1 MEADRAAEIRKM
13 FLDALDGTDTQSKTA
28 PDIVKN
34 SIAHDFVKKYD
45 NWDKKDSTISFRIG
59 TTSDVLRQLG
69 VDVKNIYWD
78 SSKIIKIK
86 KNHPSMTDGVIKQ
99 VPQIL
104 ERPILVMRSLTNSSR
119 ITLLGEVYDSNG
131 TPVLAVLELNA
142 KDRKGTSLNVIKI
155 ASAYGKDSNLQGF
168 INRSQ
173 ILYIDPDKERTRS
186 WFVVNRLQLPLLSTN
201 YGFVDPSLS
210 QNQSDVNNS
219 APNND
224 VNTKNS
230 LKLTDS
236 EGNELSA
243 EQQEFFKNSK
253 VRDEDGNLLVV
264 YHGTDADFTVFDR
277 TKGRSAMD
285 IQGSFFSPWELDA
298 QGYGSEV
305 KPYYLNI
312 TNPASEGVAYKA
324 LNRFKGQNYA
334 GVKAREYLE
343 SLGYDGVNNGNE
355 EYIAFYPQQIK
366 AIENLNPT
374 DNPDI
379 RYSLKNIN
387 QNEVD
392 KEKKKGNN
400 KKRNYN
406 EADTLFMQWSNS
418 PSIPVGERK
427 IFKRGSDWVWFKKAE
442 DGCIELFRNK
452 NKEVVRKYE
461 RAHRKTDE
469 RIRQIIGKIRSDVVR
484 SGGNNNLYQLSGD
497 SVGNG
502 GQIGSERLQT
512 DTEGNRKHLR
522 SGVRGISD
530 VTDTETK
537 SSLRHSLGI
546 IDENPA
552 NQSLIAQ
559 NEAFRRII
567 SEQQHVL
574 NRHFVDSKKVRTIN
588 CGYHKKRTAETPS
601 ILFKIFSICCRC
613 HVTLYSTH

>member
-1 MEADRAAEIRKM
+1 MSESQFSKPSVNSISQSFEKSQEKSFHRKN
-13 FLDALDGTDTQSKTA
+13 TDTKNKAQAMLAPIGVQSSERSRLLELSKG
-28 PDIVKN
+28 
-34 SIAHDFVKKYD
+34 SIA
-45 NWDKKDSTISFRIG
+45 
-59 TTSDVLRQLG
+59 Q
-69 VDVKNIYWD
+69 
-78 SSKIIKIK
+78 
-86 KNHPSMTDGVIKQ
+86 
-99 VPQIL
+99 
-104 ERPILVMRSLTNSSR
+104 
-119 ITLLGEVYDSNG
+119 
-131 TPVLAVLELNA
+131 AA
-142 KDRKGTSLNVIKI
+142 
-155 ASAYGKDSNLQGF
+155 A
-168 INRSQ
+168 
-173 ILYIDPDKERTRS
+173 
-186 WFVVNRLQLPLLSTN
+186 
-201 YGFVDPSLS
+201 
-210 QNQSDVNNS
+210 
-219 APNND
+219 D

-243 EQQEFFKNSK
+243 EQQKFFKNSK

-355 EYIAFYPQQIK
+355 EYIAFYPSQIK
-366 AIENLNPT
+366 SIDNFSPT
-374 DNPDI
+374 QNPDI

-418 PSIPVGERK
+418 PSIPVGELK
-427 IFKRGSDWVWFKKAE
+427 MFKRGNDWVWFEKSE
-442 DGCIELFRNK
+442 DGCVEMYRGK
-452 NKEVVRKYE
+452 YKKEVLNYG
-461 RAHRKTDE
+461 KTDTE
-469 RIRQIIGKIRSDVVR
+469 TDTSYDEDIKEIGLNNGRDLRNLLGIGNKGNADRYGRQTESQRF
-484 SGGNNNLYQLSGD
+484 QP
-497 SVGNG
+497 
-502 GQIGSERLQT
+502 
-512 DTEGNRKHLR
+512 DTEGNNEYLR
-522 SGVRGISD
+522 TGNIGISD
-530 VTDTETK
+530 VTDTDTK

-574 NRHFVDSKKVRTIN
+574 NRHFVDSKKVRTNN
-588 CGYHKKRTAETPS
+588 CNYHKKRTAETPS
-601 ILFKIFSICCRC
+601 ILFEIILYWLPLPCDSLFNTLNHRIDSSFCVIFFSVCEAASEEAPERSLFSSDISCRRNKC
-613 HVTLYSTH
+613 RSV